1 MKKSLGIFCNINS
14 PSRIRCYKTN
24 TKGKVTEMA
33 DNSIYKD
40 IAKRTGGDIYIGVVG
55 PVRTGKSTFIHKF
68 LDSVVI
74 PNIDNEF
81 DRART
86 VDEMPQSAS
95 GRTIMTTEPKFVPDE
110 SVKIKIGDDTELNV
124 KMIDCVGYIVD
135 GALGGEEEGEA
146 RMIMTP
152 WSDEAMTFEKAAE
165 IGTGKVIGEHST
177 IGILVTTD
185 GSIGEIP
192 RESYVEA
199 EERVARELKELGKP
213 FAIVLNSKLPE
224 SEEAHSLA
232 VSLENKYEVPVALV
246 NCTAI
251 NAEDIREI
259 LGLVLSQ
266 FPVRSLTFRL
276 PEWTEVLPE
285 THPLHISVM
294 EKIEGFAASTDK
306 LGDIEASLLLSD
318 GIERVSVNAGDGTAE
333 FEIPMSNDEYYSV
346 MSELTGIEI
355 TDEKGLLSTM
365 VRLGEMEKEYKKVEC
380 ALRDVHEKG
389 YGIVMPSPD
398 ELVLDEPKLT
408 KQSGGWGVKVSAS
421 AESIH
426 MIKTGIKTELCPVV
440 GTEEQTEEVVKYLLD
455 ELEEDP
461 KRVWESNMFGKSLYD
476 LVNDGMNAKLTNI
489 PEESREKL
497 SETLEKVVNE
507 GANGLICILL

>member
-1 MKKSLGIFCNINS
+1 MHKVIQNNMKDEG
-14 PSRIRCYKTN
+14 
-24 TKGKVTEMA
+24 TKMA
-33 DNSIYKD
+33 GNSIYKD

-74 PNIDNEF
+74 PNIENEF
-81 DRART
+81 DKART
-86 VDEMPQSAS
+86 VDEIPQSAS

-110 SVKIKIGDDTELNV
+110 SVKIKMEDGTELNV

-135 GALGGEEEGEA
+135 GALGGEEDGEK

-152 WSDEAMTFEKAAE
+152 WSNETMSFEKAAE

-185 GSIGEIP
+185 GSIGDIQ
-192 RESYVEA
+192 RENYIEA

-213 FAIVLNSKLPE
+213 FAIVLNSKFPE
-224 SEEAHSLA
+224 SEDAHTLA
-232 VSLENKYEVPVALV
+232 VALEEKYGVPVALV
-246 NCTAI
+246 NCTAL
-251 NAEDIREI
+251 NADDIREI

-266 FPVRSLTFRL
+266 FPVRSLTFNL
-276 PEWTEVLPE
+276 PKWTEVLSE
-285 THPLHISVM
+285 THPIQLSVM
-294 EKIEGFAASTDK
+294 EKIENFAASTDK
-306 LGDIEASLLLSD
+306 LGDIETSISLSE

-333 FEIPMSNDEYYSV
+333 FEIPMSSDEYYSV
-346 MSELTGIEI
+346 MTELTGIEI
-355 TDEKGLLSTM
+355 TDEKSLLSTM
-365 VRLGEMEKEYKKVEC
+365 IRLGETEKEYKKVES
-380 ALRDVHEKG
+380 ALKDVREKG
-389 YGIVMPSPD
+389 YGIVMPRPE

-497 SETLEKVVNE
+497 GETLEKVVNE

>member
-1 MKKSLGIFCNINS
+1 MSG
-14 PSRIRCYKTN
+14 
-24 TKGKVTEMA
+24 
-33 DNSIYKD
+33 NSIYKD

-68 LDSVVI
+68 LNSVVI

-81 DRART
+81 DKART
-86 VDEMPQSAS
+86 VDEIPQSAS
-95 GRTIMTTEPKFVPDE
+95 GRTVMTTEPKFVPDE
-110 SVKIKIGDDTELNV
+110 SVKIKMEDETELNV

-135 GALGGEEEGEA
+135 GALGGNEDGEP

-152 WSDEAMTFEKAAE
+152 WSEESMTFEKAAE

-185 GSIGEIP
+185 GTIGDIP

-199 EERVARELKELGKP
+199 EERVAKELKELGKP
-213 FAIVLNSKLPE
+213 FAIVLNSKIPE
-224 SEEAHSLA
+224 NENSHSLA
-232 VSLENKYEVPVALV
+232 VSLEEKYGVPVALV
-246 NCTAI
+246 NCTAL
-251 NAEDIREI
+251 NADDIREI
-259 LGLVLSQ
+259 LSLVLSQ
-266 FPVRSLTFRL
+266 FPVRSLTFNI
-276 PEWTEVLPE
+276 PKWTEVLPE
-285 THPLHISVM
+285 SHPIHVSVM
-294 EKIEGFAASTDK
+294 EKIEKFAESTDK
-306 LGDIEASLLLSD
+306 LGDIEASLNLTE
-318 GIERVSVNAGDGTAE
+318 GINRLSVNAGDGTAE
-333 FEIPMSNDEYYSV
+333 FEIPMSTDEYYSV

-355 TDEKGLLSTM
+355 TDEKTLLSTM
-365 VRLGEMEKEYKKVEC
+365 LRLSDIEKEYKKVEG
-380 ALRDVHEKG
+380 ALNDVREKG
-389 YGIVMPSPD
+389 YGIVMPRPD
-398 ELVLDEPKLT
+398 ELVLEEPKLT

-426 MIKTGIKTELCPVV
+426 MIKTGIRTELCPIV

-455 ELEEDP
+455 ELEENP

-489 PEESREKL
+489 PDESREKL
-497 SETLEKVVNE
+497 GETLERVVNE